1 MAEATDCPCPL
12 CASSQVEHY
21 LADSRR
27 EYLQCG
33 ECSLVFVPPHQHLSS
48 AEEKAHYD
56 LHENDPED
64 PGYRKF
70 LGRLA
75 EPLLEILPGRSSGLD
90 FGSGPGPTLSLIM
103 AEAGHQMA
111 IYDPYYA
118 PAPECLT
125 QSYDFITASEVV
137 EHLSRPGEE
146 LDRLWSLINAG
157 GWLGLMTKRVS
168 GREAFARWH
177 YKNDPTHICF
187 YSRDTFD
194 YLGRQWQADALYPHA
209 DVVLFQKNQS

>member
-27 EYLQCG
+27 DYLQCG
-33 ECSLVFVPPHQHLSS
+33 VCRLVFVPPHQHLSA

-56 LHENDPED
+56 LHENDPAD

-70 LGRLA
+70 LSRLA
-75 EPLLEILPGRSSGLD
+75 TPLLEKLADKSVGLD
-90 FGSGPGPTLSLIM
+90 FGSGPGPTLSLMM
-103 AEAGHQMA
+103 AEAGHRVA
-111 IYDPYYA
+111 IFDPYYA
-118 PAPECLT
+118 PDDSCLR
-125 QSYDFITASEVV
+125 QHYDFITATEVV

-146 LDRLWSLINAG
+146 LDRLWSLLNVG

-168 GREAFARWH
+168 GREAFTRWH

-187 YSRDTFD
+187 YSRETFD
-194 YLGRQWQADALYPHA
+194 HLGLKWQTEVLYPDA
-209 DVVLFQKNQS
+209 DVVLFHKN

>member
-27 EYLQCG
+27 DYLQCG
-33 ECSLVFVPPHQHLSS
+33 VCRLVFVPPHQHLSA

-56 LHENDPED
+56 LHENDPAD

-70 LGRLA
+70 LSRLA
-75 EPLLEILPGRSSGLD
+75 TPLMEKLADKSVGLD
-90 FGSGPGPTLSLIM
+90 FGSGPGPTLSLMM
-103 AEAGHQMA
+103 AEAGHRVA
-111 IYDPYYA
+111 IFDPYYA
-118 PAPECLT
+118 PDHSCLR
-125 QSYDFITASEVV
+125 QHYDFITATEVV

-146 LDRLWSLINAG
+146 LDRLWSLLNAG

-168 GREAFARWH
+168 GREAFTRWH

-187 YSRDTFD
+187 YSRETFD
-194 YLGRQWQADALYPHA
+194 HLGLKWQAEVLYPDA
-209 DVVLFQKNQS
+209 DVVLFHKN

>member
-27 EYLQCG
+27 DYLQCG
-33 ECSLVFVPPHQHLSS
+33 VCRLVFVPPHQHLS
-48 AEEKAHYD
+48 AAQEKAHYD
-56 LHENDPED
+56 LHENDPAD

-70 LGRLA
+70 LSRLA
-75 EPLLEILPGRSSGLD
+75 TPLLEKLADKSAGLD
-90 FGSGPGPTLSLIM
+90 FGSGPGPTLSLMM
-103 AEAGHQMA
+103 AEAGHRVA
-111 IYDPYYA
+111 IFDPYYA
-118 PAPECLT
+118 PDPSCLR
-125 QSYDFITASEVV
+125 QHYDFITATEVV

-146 LDRLWSLINAG
+146 LDRLWSLLNVG

-168 GREAFARWH
+168 GREAFTRWH

-187 YSRDTFD
+187 YSRETFGH
-194 YLGRQWQADALYPHA
+194 LGLKWQAEVLYPDA
-209 DVVLFQKNQS
+209 DVVLFHKN